1 MKYRI
6 TGTTM
11 QAVDILLMQ
20 GEAIVTEVGGMSWYR
35 GAIDMKTNMPGG
47 LLGGLARGL
56 MGESIF
62 LTTYTCVGDQAEI
75 TFTPDAPGS
84 IVALEMAEGESI
96 IAQRDAF
103 MCAQQSITLAI
114 HIRQRLGMGLFG
126 GEGFIMQRITGPGMA
141 FFEIDGELVQVEL
154 AAGETMRVNPGHIA
168 MHDMTV
174 NSSIEMVKGAANI
187 IFGGEGLFLATLTG
201 PGRVWLQTMP
211 LNNLISQIIARMPK
225 TG

>member
-1 MKYRI
+1 
-6 TGTTM
+6 
-11 QAVDILLMQ
+11 
-20 GEAIVTEVGGMSWYR
+20 
-35 GAIDMKTNMPGG
+35 
-47 LLGGLARGL
+47 
-56 MGESIF
+56 
-62 LTTYTCVGDQAEI
+62 
-75 TFTPDAPGS
+75 
-84 IVALEMAEGESI
+84 
-96 IAQRDAF
+96 
-103 MCAQQSITLAI
+103 
-114 HIRQRLGMGLFG
+114 MGLFG

-154 AAGETMRVNPGHIA
+154 ATGETMRVNPGHIA